1 MTALADALLLALLL
15 VFPTEDATRLVPD
28 TGRPDDVVTGSAC
41 AGRGDATAAGVDV
54 PLVDAV
60 PNDWS
65 RPSLN
70 R

>member
-1 MTALADALLLALLL
+1 MTSTALADALLLVRTEA
-15 VFPTEDATRLVPD
+15 EDATRLVPD

-41 AGRGDATAAGVDV
+41 AGRGDGTAAGVDV

-65 RPSLN
+65 SPSLN